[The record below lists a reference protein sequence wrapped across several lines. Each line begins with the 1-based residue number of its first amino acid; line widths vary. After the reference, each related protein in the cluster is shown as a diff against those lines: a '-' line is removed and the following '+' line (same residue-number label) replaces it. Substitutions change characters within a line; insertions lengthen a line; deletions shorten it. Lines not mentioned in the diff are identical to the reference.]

1 MNQHHLMKF
10 TIRQM
15 EREANNQL
23 KNKWNEPDSEFSQ
36 NSIQRLISDF
46 CTKILLK
53 RGMNKS

>member
-23 KNKWNEPDSEFSQ
+23 KNKWHEPDSNFSQ
-36 NSIQRLISDF
+36 NSIQRVLSEF
-46 CTKILLK
+46 LSKVLLK